1 MSPERCVHCG
11 DTLSLENDSSPLGD
25 HCVTGLVPHGL
36 RVVWAYELCSIVD
49 VVGRAC
55 QSDVR
60 FVRCGTWPGYGD
72 MPFVLLQ
79 FASHDVLLFP
89 TGVACAPRSTRAFA
103 AGESRISIDPRLTA
117 RVSEFFAG
125 LQSGPSVGAFAN
137 TPHPDSFAFVQSGP
151 DALCLTYSMAGADA
165 LLPPHVP
172 IGLVVIDG
180 AEYLLRYPAECWYP
194 GRSPLGRAGADC
206 DE

>member
-25 HCVTGLVPHGL
+25 HCVTGLVPDGL
-36 RVVWAYELCSIVD
+36 RVVWAYELCAIVD

-89 TGVACAPRSTRAFA
+89 TGVACAPRFIRAFA
-103 AGESRISIDPRLTA
+103 AGESGISIDPRLAAVSRRVLVPGQESLGA
-117 RVSEFFAG
+117 RWCR
-125 LQSGPSVGAFAN
+125 L
-137 TPHPDSFAFVQSGP
+137 
-151 DALCLTYSMAGADA
+151 
-165 LLPPHVP
+165 
-172 IGLVVIDG
+172 
-180 AEYLLRYPAECWYP
+180 
-194 GRSPLGRAGADC
+194 
-206 DE
+206 